1 MASYAMSDDKLRQFL
16 RRKRRGAGTVQPP
29 ELGNFLGATL
39 EMATRL
45 VPSNGACLLL
55 DHPELR
61 RDAAGSPLIFV
72 SVVGPGA
79 RSMLGLQISSRK
91 GIEGRV
97 YRKGITVVRAGRQQ
111 RAVHAQ
117 VDELAPFRGQ
127 SMVAVPVRLEQA
139 VCGVLLLIQR
149 RDQVSYSERDLQLAE
164 LFAGYISRAILN
176 AVDIIKQ
183 NELAQYDPLT
193 NIFNVR
199 NLMPLLEAEIRK
211 AQNSSDDLSVMF
223 IDLDHLKPV
232 NDRYGHQFGSEAI
245 KRAAQ
250 ALQDTVGGDGTVFR
264 FGGDEFVVILPRT
277 DVRAAEHIAT
287 DLLKAIRRQ
296 IPGPMPEGGKIPQMT
311 ASIGIAT
318 LRSSL
323 SVKAKKGQKRPSA
336 ASRLLTVADRA
347 LYRAK
352 RLGRARIAK
361 GNRRDDR

>member
-1 MASYAMSDDKLRQFL
+1 MSDDKLRQFL

-79 RSMLGLQISSRK
+79 RGMLGLQISSRK

-97 YRKGITVVRAGRQQ
+97 YRKGITLVRGSKQ
-111 RAVHAQ
+111 RRADLQAQ
-117 VDELAPFRGQ
+117 VDDLAPFRGQ

-149 RDQVSYSERDLQLAE
+149 RDQPSYSDRDLQLAE

-211 AQNSSDDLSVMF
+211 AQNSGDDLSVMF

-277 DVRAAEHIAT
+277 DVRAAESIAG
-287 DLLKAIRRQ
+287 DLLKAIRKH
-296 IPGPMPEGGKIPQMT
+296 IPGPMPEGGKIPKMT

-323 SVKAKKGQKRPSA
+323 SDRLRNGKKRPSA

-352 RLGRARIAK
+352 RLGRARVAK
-361 GNRRDDR
+361 GTRRDDR